1 MNTEPH
7 DIPAE
12 RATLGAMMMS
22 AAAAEQCRQ
31 ILTAA
36 DFYRPAHG
44 VIFAAITGLMRD
56 GSPVDWLTVKDR
68 LEAAG
73 ELRGTLDALYVHGLL
88 ESVPVPASGPHYART
103 VREHAVARRLRIA
116 SRRVLQWTDPGA
128 PADADAYGL
137 TERALRE
144 FEEVRDAGTGDGL
157 TVQTIT
163 EFLVGD
169 DADDAYDWVIP
180 GLLERG
186 DRLMLTGF
194 EGAGKS
200 TLFRMMAVMAAG
212 GLHPFTCQPVKPA
225 RVLVLDFENT
235 DRHARRKIRPLV
247 NQARLQGHPVDEA
260 NLWIQCR
267 PEGIDVMND
276 RDLSWLLRQC
286 ATVMPD
292 ITFIGPLKCMAP
304 RALHT
309 DDEAAQVLAALN
321 MIRARGSAIVL
332 EAHAGHAQ
340 GPGGRRDMRPRGSSA
355 FLAWPEFGYGL
366 RWSDDETAQVE
377 RTVDLVSWRGDR
389 DEREWPEGLTAG
401 GIWPWRVYARPAE
414 NTWGAA

>member
-12 RATLGAMMMS
+12 QAVLGAMMMS
-22 AAAAEQCRQ
+22 PAAAEQCRQ
-31 ILTAA
+31 IITAA
-36 DFYRPAHG
+36 DFYRAAHKT
-44 VIFAAITGLMRD
+44 IYAAITAVMRD
-56 GSPVDWLTVKDR
+56 GRQPDWLAVKDH

-73 ELRGTLDALYVHGLL
+73 ELRGNLDALYLHGLL
-88 ESVPVPASGPHYART
+88 EAVPVPASGPHYART
-103 VREHAVARRLRIA
+103 VREHAVARRLRLA
-116 SRRVLQWTDPGA
+116 AHRVLQWTEPGA
-128 PADADAYGL
+128 AVDADSYGL

-157 TVQTIT
+157 TVQSIY
-163 EFLVGD
+163 EFLGD
-169 DADDAYDWVIP
+169 GDEDDAYDWVIE

-200 TLFRMMAVMAAG
+200 TLFRQMAVMAAG
-212 GLHPFTCQPVKPA
+212 GVHPFTCQPVKPA

-235 DRHARRKIRPLV
+235 ERHARRKIRPLV
-247 NQARLQGHPVDEA
+247 AQARLQGHAVDEA

-267 PEGIDVMND
+267 PEGVDVMND
-276 RDLSWLLRQC
+276 RDLSWLLRQV

-292 ITFIGPLKCMAP
+292 VTFIGPLKCMAP

-309 DDEAAQVLAALN
+309 DDEAAQVIAALN

-355 FLAWPEFGYGL
+355 FLAWPEFGYGM
-366 RWSDDETAQVE
+366 RWSDDETAERE
-377 RTVDLVSWRGDR
+377 RTVDLASWRGDR
-389 DEREWPEGLTAG
+389 DEREWPEMLTAG
-401 GIWPWRVYARPAE
+401 GIWPWRVHKRLPQA
-414 NTWGAA
+414 TWGAA